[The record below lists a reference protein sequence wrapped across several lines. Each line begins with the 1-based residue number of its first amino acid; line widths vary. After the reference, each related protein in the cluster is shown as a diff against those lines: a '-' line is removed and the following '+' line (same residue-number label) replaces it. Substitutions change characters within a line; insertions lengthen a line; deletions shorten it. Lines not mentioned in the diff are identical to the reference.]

1 MATESNDEGLSRR
14 QALGGIAGAA
24 AMALAADAIAQNN
37 PAANVADKASSIRIK
52 ALTTFRAGPKVF
64 VKVETNLGVTGWGEI
79 DQLEPNVAIALVKS
93 LFEVLDGENPTRIEH
108 LWQKLYRAHRDI
120 RGGAFMVHTIAGIDM
135 ALWDIAGK
143 LWGTPVYRLLGGPT
157 RDKIRVYPS
166 PKASKPGAGPA
177 EFCGTPKELQ
187 RYVDYIAGE
196 RKKVGPD
203 GILIFDA
210 HCALP
215 PPFLIQ
221 LASMIEP
228 SNILF
233 IEEVAVPGNI
243 EVFKRLKNSIRIP
256 LATGERDR
264 TIWEFLPY
272 LHEGCIDVLQP
283 DCAHT
288 GGITQMKKIATLA
301 EAYHVPIAPHCVT
314 SELGVSASFHASAS
328 VPFFV
333 IHEYYPNLLKG
344 ADQFLRKNWKVDAEG
359 FASLPE
365 GPGLGVEV
373 DEKVLAEYPKTDKSK
388 WEWPTRG
395 RLADGSI
402 ADY

>member
-1 MATESNDEGLSRR
+1 VIPESNEDGFSRR

-24 AMALAADAIAQNN
+24 AFAFAADVIAQDN
-37 PAANVADKASSIRIK
+37 PAANVADKASTIRIK
-52 ALTTFRAGPKVF
+52 SHTTYRVGPKVF
-64 VKVETNLGVTGWGEI
+64 IKIETNLGVTGWGEI
-79 DQLEPNVAIALVKS
+79 DQLEPTVAIALAKA
-93 LFEVLDGENPTRIEH
+93 LFELLDGENPTRIEH
-108 LWQKLYRAHRDI
+108 LWQKVYRAHRDM
-120 RGGAFMVHTIAGIDM
+120 RGGPFMVHTIAGIDM

-166 PKASKPGAGPA
+166 PKATKPGANSH

-187 RYVDYIAGE
+187 RFVDYIAGE

-203 GILIFDA
+203 GVVIFDA

-228 SNILF
+228 QNILF

-243 EVFKRLKNSIRIP
+243 EVFKRLKESIRIP

-264 TIWEFLPY
+264 TIWEFVPY
-272 LHEGCIDVLQP
+272 LHERCLDVIQP

-314 SELGVSASFHASAS
+314 SELGVSASFHASAA

-333 IHEYYPNLLKG
+333 IHEYYPNILK
-344 ADQFLRKNWKVDAEG
+344 AASTFLRKNWKVDADG
-359 FASLPE
+359 YATLPE
-365 GPGLGVEV
+365 GPGLGVDI
-373 DEKVLAEYPKTDKSK
+373 DEKALAEASKNDTSK
-388 WEWPTRG
+388 WKWPG
-395 RLADGSI
+395 AKLADGSI